1 MRGYRGAPGDGWD
14 TAGAPYGTTYGTSY
28 DTYDTTYDTYDTYDS
43 SYGAASTYG
52 AASSHGPGTAYGAPS
67 TYRMPLDE
75 PSYEASYEA
84 SFEAPYAAPC
94 EPVYEAPH
102 FAPEPL
108 DGQDL
113 ADAEVFDGSWDFD
126 ADLAQLLQSAAPEP
140 TEEELDDDC
149 ADPPPPAI
157 PRQRGARRR
166 PSRLIRL
173 VGLLRAMRPKQF
185 PWLRVL
191 SLVIAA
197 ATAVLV
203 AMLSVL
209 GGVISY
215 DPLRRLASPDAPQG
229 VVALWPLLVYGPWM
243 VGSLSIL
250 RAAVH
255 RRRAGHSWAVVVMFS
270 AIAVYLCVAHAPR
283 TVLGMAV
290 AGLPPVTALVSF
302 HQLVRQITLTNPP
315 RHALPRQRHGRG

>member
-14 TAGAPYGTTYGTSY
+14 TAGASYGTAYGTSYGTSY
-28 DTYDTTYDTYDTYDS
+28 DTAYDT
-43 SYGAASTYG
+43 ASTYG
-52 AASSHGPGTAYGAPS
+52 AAS
-67 TYRMPLDE
+67 TYRMPHDE
-75 PSYEASYEA
+75 PSYDP

-94 EPVYEAPH
+94 EPGYEAPY
-102 FAPEPL
+102 FTPEPL
-108 DGQDL
+108 DGQDPTG
-113 ADAEVFDGSWDFD
+113 AEVFDGSWDFD
-126 ADLAQLLQSAAPEP
+126 ADLAQLLQSAAPES
-140 TEEELDDDC
+140 TDEEPDDDYP
-149 ADPPPPAI
+149 DPAPPII

-166 PSRLIRL
+166 PNRLLRL
-173 VGLLRAMRPKQF
+173 LHLLRALRPKPF
-185 PWLRVL
+185 PWLRAL

-197 ATAVLV
+197 ATAALV

-283 TVLGMAV
+283 TVLGMAI

-315 RHALPRQRHGRG
+315 RHAMPRQRHGQRLSR

>member
-1 MRGYRGAPGDGWD
+1 MRGYRAAPGEGWD
-14 TAGAPYGTTYGTSY
+14 TAEVSYGTAHDTSYGSPYGASYGVPQG
-28 DTYDTTYDTYDTYDS
+28 
-43 SYGAASTYG
+43 YGAASTY
-52 AASSHGPGTAYGAPS
+52 
-67 TYRMPLDE
+67 RMPHDE
-75 PSYEASYEA
+75 PSYQASYQTGYEP
-84 SFEAPYAAPC
+84 SFEAPYAAPV
-94 EPVYEAPH
+94 EPSFEAPY
-102 FAPEPL
+102 FDPRTL

-113 ADAEVFDGSWDFD
+113 SGTEVFDGTWDFD
-126 ADLAQLLQSAAPEP
+126 AGLAQLLQDAAPEDDDA
-140 TEEELDDDC
+140 ELDDDYVES
-149 ADPPPPAI
+149 APPVI

-166 PSRLIRL
+166 PGRVIRL
-173 VGLLRAMRPKQF
+173 VQQLRDKRPKPF

-197 ATAVLV
+197 ATAAIV

-215 DPLRRLASPDAPQG
+215 DPLRRLASPDAPEG

>member
-1 MRGYRGAPGDGWD
+1 MAEVSYG
-14 TAGAPYGTTYGTSY
+14 TAHDTTYGNPYGVSY
-28 DTYDTTYDTYDTYDS
+28 GVPPG
-43 SYGAASTYG
+43 YGAASTY
-52 AASSHGPGTAYGAPS
+52 
-67 TYRMPLDE
+67 RMPHDE
-75 PSYEASYEA
+75 PVYQAGYEP
-84 SFEAPYAAPC
+84 SFEAPYAAP
-94 EPVYEAPH
+94 ETSFEAPY
-102 FAPEPL
+102 FAPETL
-108 DGQDL
+108 DGQDQVL
-113 ADAEVFDGSWDFD
+113 DGNWDFD
-126 ADLAQLLQSAAPEP
+126 AGLAQLLEQSAADEGGDP
-140 TEEELDDDC
+140 ELDDDY
-149 ADPPPPAI
+149 DEPPPVI

-166 PSRLIRL
+166 PGRLIRL
-173 VGLLRAMRPKQF
+173 VQQLRAKCPKPF
-185 PWLRVL
+185 PWLRVF

-197 ATAVLV
+197 ATAAIV

-215 DPLRRLASPDAPQG
+215 DPLRRLASPDAPEG